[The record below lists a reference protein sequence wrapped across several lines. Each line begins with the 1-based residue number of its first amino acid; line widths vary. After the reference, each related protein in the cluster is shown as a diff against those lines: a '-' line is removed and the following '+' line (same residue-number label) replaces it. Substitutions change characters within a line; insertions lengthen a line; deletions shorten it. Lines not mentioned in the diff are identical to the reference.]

1 MCHVV
6 IILIFWLYFE
16 KNGDAIYM
24 SLFIFMF
31 ILVTHTIMYVFV
43 IFQESVLNGR
53 MEPLGTVEVMLFNLV
68 VWVNT

>member
-1 MCHVV
+1 MQFYIHVTV
-6 IILIFWLYFE
+6 YFHVHSSHP
-16 KNGDAIYM
+16 Y
-24 SLFIFMF
+24 
-31 ILVTHTIMYVFV
+31 MYVFV